1 MGEVRNPTD
10 TVDPV
15 LRRIRVASAILLV
28 AFCTVVAVIT
38 FWPGPPDPDGQDSLK
53 KFLAQAHADGL
64 PRWFSFGK
72 VEFASNVLMFVPI
85 GLFGA
90 LALTGRR
97 WLIVPATFAGSAI
110 IEIVQALTLP
120 GRVGTVRDVI
130 ANGLG
135 AIIGYLIA
143 CWVLRAV
150 DHRAWL
156 RTIPKVRPTQSLGAG
171 STTDHYPS
179 APTGPES
186 RRPPATPSTRSQQD
200 DVKVKA

>member
-15 LRRIRVASAILLV
+15 LRRIRVASTILLV
-28 AFCTVVAVIT
+28 TFCAVVAVIT
-38 FWPGPPDPDGQDSLK
+38 FWPGPPDPSGQDSLK
-53 KFLAQAHADGL
+53 KFLAQAHDDGL

-72 VEFASNVLMFVPI
+72 VEFASNVLMFIPI

-97 WLIVPATFAGSAI
+97 WLIVPATIAASAT

-130 ANGLG
+130 SNGLG

-156 RTIPKVRPTQSLGAG
+156 KTIPKVRSAQPAGAAS
-171 STTDHYPS
+171 STGQHQL

-186 RRPPATPSTRSQQD
+186 PHPTAGPATRSQQD
-200 DVKVKA
+200 DVRVRA